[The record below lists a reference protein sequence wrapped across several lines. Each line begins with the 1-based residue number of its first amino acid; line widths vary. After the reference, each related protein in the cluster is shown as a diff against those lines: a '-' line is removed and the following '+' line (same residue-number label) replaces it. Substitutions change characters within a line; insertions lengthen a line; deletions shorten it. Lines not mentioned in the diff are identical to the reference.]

1 MIKTISYL
9 GLGTMGSGM
18 AANLFKAGY
27 KLTVWNRN
35 AEKCEAFGRKGA
47 GVADTPADAIRDAEL
62 VMYCLS
68 NDEAVEEVVFGA
80 KGILS
85 GIKEGQ
91 VAVDMSTVLPATSL
105 REQEAYAKRGVDF
118 LDAPVFGSKQESA
131 EAKLW
136 IMAAGNRAI
145 FEKVKP
151 VLEHLGQTVHY
162 LGKNGN
168 ATAMKLVG
176 NLMVAL
182 ELEALAEGL
191 VLAQKAG
198 LDLNT
203 VMEVVKVADFR
214 SPLLVGNG
222 QNILKRDFSPSFA
235 LELMLKDAS
244 LIEKFAESLQSPT
257 PALRVVQENL
267 ESAVRKRKRV
277 SRNQGIGKRVGRQ
290 SASTLTV
297 SWVNHSA
304 ARSNLVLLT
313 RVSQKSDPAAPLW
326 RCLKIPRM
334 PSSGRF
340 APATRLRHE
349 RNQCGAQPIFAGD
362 RANASIDARRR
373 DRPRAANPKW

>member
-18 AANLFKAGY
+18 AANLVKAGY

-35 AEKCEAFGRKGA
+35 AEKCEPFARKGV
-47 GVADTPADAIRDAEL
+47 GVADTPADAVRDAEL

-91 VAVDMSTVLPATSL
+91 IAVDMSTVLPATSL
-105 REQEAYAKRGVDF
+105 REQEAYTKRGVDF

-131 EAKLW
+131 DAKLW
-136 IMAAGNRAI
+136 IMAAGSKAM

-168 ATAMKLVG
+168 AAAMKLVG
-176 NLMVAL
+176 NLIVAL
-182 ELEALAEGL
+182 ELEALSEGL

-214 SPLLVGNG
+214 SPLLVSIG
-222 QNILKRDFSPSFA
+222 QNILKRNFSPSFA
-235 LELMLKDAS
+235 LKLMLKDAD
-244 LIEKFAESLQSPT
+244 LIEKFSNDLQSPI
-257 PALRVVQENL
+257 PAMRVVEKNL
-267 ESAVRKRKRV
+267 AAAVALGFG
-277 SRNQGIGKRVGRQ
+277 N
-290 SASTLTV
+290 
-297 SWVNHSA
+297 
-304 ARSNLVLLT
+304 
-313 RVSQKSDPAAPLW
+313 
-326 RCLKIPRM
+326 
-334 PSSGRF
+334 
-340 APATRLRHE
+340 E
-349 RNQCGAQPIFAGD
+349 
-362 RANASIDARRR
+362 NASSLIKALEKSAGVEVKARRVR
-373 DRPRAANPKW
+373 RSTETEQNH